1 MSNVIRLP
9 KVLIPN
15 VMWLL
20 KLPLNLKYD
29 LLTFDLLVILKVT
42 SYLG

>member
-20 KLPLNLKYD
+20 KLLLNLKYD
-29 LLTFDLLVILKVT
+29 LLTFDLLMILKAT
-42 SYLG
+42 PYLR